1 MNQTITAIMNRRSI
15 RKFLPEQVCEEKL
28 QAILEAGR
36 AAPSGANNQTSH
48 ILVVQSPQKRQ
59 ELIRLAVKR
68 LAEMP
73 YDDTTYKSLRSAIIR
88 SQKGEW
94 DFTYG
99 APTFI
104 IVANKKG
111 YSNNLVDSACV
122 LENMMIAA
130 QSLGVGTCFINNIK
144 WLYEDEQM
152 LAYLRS
158 LGMEQDEIPCGGLSV
173 GYSAMAAL
181 PLLKRTGNLVTR
193 I

>member
-1 MNQTITAIMNRRSI
+1 M
-15 RKFLPEQVCEEKL
+15 
-28 QAILEAGR
+28 
-36 AAPSGANNQTSH
+36 
-48 ILVVQSPQKRQ
+48 
-59 ELIRLAVKR
+59 
-68 LAEMP
+68 
-73 YDDTTYKSLRSAIIR
+73 
-88 SQKGEW
+88 
-94 DFTYG
+94 
-99 APTFI
+99 
-104 IVANKKG
+104 
-111 YSNNLVDSACV
+111 DSACV

-181 PLLKRTGNLVTR
+181 PPLKRTGNLVTR